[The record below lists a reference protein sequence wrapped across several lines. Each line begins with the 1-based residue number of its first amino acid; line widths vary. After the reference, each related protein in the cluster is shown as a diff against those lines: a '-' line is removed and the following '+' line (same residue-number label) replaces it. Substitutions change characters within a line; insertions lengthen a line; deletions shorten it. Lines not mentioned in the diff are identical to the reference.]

1 MNGLNSMKFPLDG
14 LTLIMMGL
22 LVTQYSSATE
32 QKEQVPT
39 AELLEFIADWETNQG
54 EWVVPALFEDD
65 SFDQLFEED
74 RNNEQENDQTLEEL
88 EDAQ

>member
-54 EWVVPALFEDD
+54 EWVGPALFEND